1 MSQLTIYREIS
12 VRSLACNVDQRFFAS
27 APFRWLVAAL
37 SFALLQAVLGPES
50 VAEESTANE
59 PVQAVT
65 VDQERFFESEI
76 RPLLANACGNCH
88 GAKKAESGLRTD
100 SREALLVG
108 GYSGPAINLDDKMA
122 SLLLDAVHYEGE
134 IRMPPDQ
141 KLADDKIAALRKWI
155 EQGAPWPNAGETA
168 LANPLGLRSGP
179 ITDADRQHWA
189 YQPVVK
195 PSVPIHDLSAQ
206 WARTD
211 IDRFL
216 LADMSR
222 HDVQP
227 GIDAD
232 RRTWLRRLTYD
243 LTGLPPT
250 NAEVQDFIADQS
262 PEADAHVIDRLLQSP
277 HFGERWGRHWL
288 DVVRYADTAG
298 DGADYPI
305 REAYKYR
312 DYVIASLNNDKPYDQ
327 FLREQIAGDILAN
340 QSAAIGDITPEQYAN
355 QVTATGY
362 IAMTK
367 RFGYNI
373 NTEFQ
378 HLDIADT
385 LDNFGQS
392 ILGLSIGC
400 ARCHDH
406 KYDAITAEDY
416 YALYGIFAS
425 SQYTFPGGEEYKKPH
440 NLVPLALPSVVKAA
454 QQRVADQ
461 VNVLDASLAEIERKR
476 EQWTAQN
483 VVGVSRDPGLEMQTI
498 GKPGSAPWFTAGP
511 NTITAEA
518 QSPFDH
524 VQPIGSQGIRVS
536 YGNPTDGV
544 RQEFSDV
551 TAEKSPVFY
560 FNFDFRNTEA
570 VDGPG
575 GYRFFL
581 ARGALQSLA
590 IQLSVDSRQVKI
602 TNGDKS
608 QFVRDLKPGDWYNV
622 QLKIDLLNKTY
633 SGHIG
638 SSGDVVSFE
647 DFSIHPSWDGV
658 LNTFVSDGF
667 GEDQSKSPTRDIDN
681 VIGQFEPFPALE
693 DDPSIRPTPTTPSPD
708 FVAVKKELED
718 LDVESKRLQA
728 ERMAV
733 ESSLSFPM
741 AYGVTEGT
749 PNNAKVQRRGEPD
762 RLGDEVPRRFLQI
775 LGGDLVPE
783 EYGGSGR
790 LQLAEWVTRDSNPLV
805 ARVIVNRVW
814 QHLFGRGLVDTPND
828 FGTRGASPS
837 HPELLDFLAAEFVED
852 GWSIKR
858 LIRRITLSRAYR
870 LTSHPTAQQKERDPE
885 NLWFARHRRR
895 SLDAESIRDS
905 VLAVSGELDTNS
917 GGPHPFPEVDSWNFT
932 IHYPF
937 HAVYDSNHRS
947 VYLMSQRAR
956 RHPFLALFDAADPNI
971 STATR
976 QVTIT
981 PMQSLYLMNAPLLH
995 TNADRLATRILERV
1009 DQAATDQA
1017 TDQTVTMVY
1026 EAILARQPSEA
1037 EISQAT
1043 DFLSRSQEVLRSGS
1057 DAPDLQQATAAFCRV
1072 LLTSNEFLYVD

>member
-1 MSQLTIYREIS
+1 MSQLTIGREIR
-12 VRSLACNVDQRFFAS
+12 VRWVAFAVAFLSLMVAFA
-27 APFRWLVAAL
+27 R
-37 SFALLQAVLGPES
+37 QS
-50 VAEESTANE
+50 VAEQSPADE
-59 PVQAVT
+59 PVQAIT
-65 VDQERFFESEI
+65 ADQERFFESEI
-76 RPLLANACGNCH
+76 RPLLADACGNCH

-100 SREALLVG
+100 SRAALLAG
-108 GYSGPAINLDDKMA
+108 GDSGPAIQLDDKTA
-122 SLLLDAVHYEGE
+122 SLLLEVVNYEGD

-141 KLADDKIAALRKWI
+141 KLADDQIASLRKWV
-155 EQGAPWPNAGETA
+155 EQGAPWPNSGDAT
-168 LANPLGLRSGP
+168 LANPLDLRSGP
-179 ITDADRQHWA
+179 ITNADRQHWA
-189 YQPVVK
+189 FQPVVK
-195 PSVPIHDLSAQ
+195 LPVPTHDPSDP

-216 LADMSR
+216 WDSMLR
-222 HDVQP
+222 HNVQP
-227 GIDAD
+227 GIDAG

-250 NAEVQDFIADQS
+250 IDEVQHFIDDS
-262 PEADAHVIDRLLQSP
+262 SSEADARVIDRLLQSP

-288 DVVRYADTAG
+288 DIVRYADTAG

-312 DYVIASLNNDKPYDQ
+312 DYVIASLNTDKPYDQ

-340 QSAAIGDITPEQYAN
+340 QSAATGDITPEEYAS

-373 NTEFQ
+373 NTTYQ

-425 SQYTFPGGEEYKKPH
+425 SQYSFPGGEEYKKPH
-440 NLVPLALPSVVKAA
+440 HLVPLALPSVVNAVR
-454 QQRVADQ
+454 QRVADQ
-461 VNVLDASLAEIERKR
+461 DRVLDASLAEIERQR
-476 EQWTAQN
+476 AEAIAQN
-483 VVGVSRDPGLEMQTI
+483 VIGLSRDPGLEMQTI
-498 GKPGSAPWFTAGP
+498 GKPGVAPWFTAGP

-518 QSPFDH
+518 QSPLDH
-524 VQPIGSQGIRVS
+524 VQPIGSQGIRIS
-536 YGNPTDGV
+536 HGKPTDGV

-551 TAEKSPVFY
+551 TAAKSADFY

-570 VDGPG
+570 VEGPG

-590 IQLSVDSRQVKI
+590 IQISVDSRQIKV
-602 TNGDKS
+602 TDGD
-608 QFVRDLKPGDWYNV
+608 QTQVVRELEPGVWYNV
-622 QLKIDLLNKTY
+622 QLKIDLSNKTF

-638 SSGDVVSFE
+638 NPGDVISFE
-647 DFSIHPSWDGV
+647 DFAIHPDWDGV
-658 LNTFVSDGF
+658 LNTFVCDGF
-667 GEDQSKSPTRDIDN
+667 GEDQSKSPTRDVDN
-681 VIGQFEPFPALE
+681 VIAQLEPFPSVEESASVRPASTAARV
-693 DDPSIRPTPTTPSPD
+693 DFAAIRKT
-708 FVAVKKELED
+708 LED
-718 LDVESKRLQA
+718 LDAQSERIKA
-728 ERMAV
+728 ERTAL
-733 ESSLSFPM
+733 ESSVRFPL
-741 AYGVTEGT
+741 AYGVVEGK
-749 PNNAKVQRRGEPD
+749 PSPAKIQRRGEPD

-775 LGGDLVPE
+775 LGGDLVPVDD
-783 EYGGSGR
+783 GGSGR
-790 LQLAEWVTRDSNPLV
+790 LQLANWVTRDSNPLT
-805 ARVIVNRVW
+805 ARVMVNRVW

-828 FGTRGASPS
+828 FGTRGTAPS
-837 HPELLDFLAAEFVED
+837 HPELLDFLAAEFVAD

-858 LIRRITLSRAYR
+858 LIRRITTSRAYR
-870 LTSHPTAQQKERDPE
+870 LSSHATDQQIADDPE
-885 NLWFARHRRR
+885 NRWFARHNRR
-895 SLDAESIRDS
+895 SLDAESIRDAI
-905 VLAVSGELDTNS
+905 LAVSGGLDTS
-917 GGPHPFPEVDSWNFT
+917 PAGPHPFPEVDSWKFT

-947 VYLMSQRAR
+947 VYLMIQRAR

-981 PMQSLYLMNAPLLH
+981 PTQSLYLMNAPLVH
-995 TNADRLATRILERV
+995 QHADRLATRISEMIEESP
-1009 DQAATDQA
+1009 AA
-1017 TDQTVTMVY
+1017 TDQTVASAY
-1026 EAILARQPSEA
+1026 EMILARRPSESEVA
-1037 EISQAT
+1037 RAS
-1043 DFLSRSQEVLRSGS
+1043 DFLNRAQEVLRSTS
-1057 DAPDLQQATAAFCRV
+1057 DAGGWQPATAAFCRV

>member
-1 MSQLTIYREIS
+1 MSQLTIGQEIVVRWIVVSMAIVS
-12 VRSLACNVDQRFFAS
+12 VQAAIVPQ
-27 APFRWLVAAL
+27 LVADQPAQ
-37 SFALLQAVLGPES
+37 SISP
-50 VAEESTANE
+50 
-59 PVQAVT
+59 
-65 VDQERFFESEI
+65 DQERFFESEI
-76 RPLLANACGNCH
+76 RPLLADACIGCH

-100 SREALLVG
+100 SRAALLAG
-108 GYSGPAINLDDKMA
+108 GASGPAIQLDEKSA
-122 SLLLDAVHYEGE
+122 SLLLEVVSYEGD

-141 KLADDKIAALRKWI
+141 KLPDEKIAALRKWI
-155 EQGAPWPNAGETA
+155 EQGAPWPSSGDSAP
-168 LANPLGLRSGP
+168 ANPLGLRSGP

-189 YQPVVK
+189 FQPVIK
-195 PSVPIHDLSAQ
+195 PQVPTHDLSGQ

-216 LADMSR
+216 LDAMIR
-222 HDVQP
+222 QNVQP
-227 GIDAD
+227 GTDSD

-243 LTGLPPT
+243 LIGLPPT
-250 NAEVQDFIADQS
+250 IDEVQAFLDDSSPDADS
-262 PEADAHVIDRLLQSP
+262 HVIDRLLQSP
-277 HFGERWGRHWL
+277 HFGQRWGRHWL
-288 DVVRYADTAG
+288 DVIRYADTAG

-312 DYVIASLNNDKPYDQ
+312 DYVIAAFNNDKPYDQ

-340 QSAAIGDITPEQYAN
+340 QSAATGDITADEYAS

-406 KYDAITAEDY
+406 KYDAITADDY

-425 SQYTFPGGEEYKKPH
+425 SQYSFPGGEEYKKPH
-440 NLVPLALPSVVKAA
+440 NLVPLALPSVVDAA
-454 QQRVADQ
+454 RQRVA
-461 VNVLDASLAEIERKR
+461 NEISVLDASLAEIERKR
-476 EQWTAQN
+476 SAAIAQN
-483 VVGVSRDPGLEMQTI
+483 LVGLSRDPGLEMQTI
-498 GKPGSAPWFTAGP
+498 DKPGAAPWFTAGP
-511 NTITAEA
+511 NKITTEA

-536 YGNPTDGV
+536 HGKPTDGV

-551 TAEKSPVFY
+551 TAKKSAVFF

-570 VDGPG
+570 VQGPG

-590 IQLSVDSRQVKI
+590 IQMSVDSRQIKI
-602 TNGDKS
+602 TNGN
-608 QFVRDLKPGDWYNV
+608 QTQVVRDLQPGTWYNV
-622 QLKIDLLNKTY
+622 QLKVDLANKTF
-633 SGHIG
+633 SGQIG
-638 SSGDVVSFE
+638 NPGDVVSFN
-647 DFSIHPSWDGV
+647 DFAIHPDWDGV
-658 LNTFVSDGF
+658 LNTFVCDGF
-667 GEDQSKSPTRDIDN
+667 GEDQSTSPTRDIDN
-681 VIGQFEPFPALE
+681 VIAQLEPFASLE
-693 DDPSIRPTPTTPSPD
+693 ESSSVSPPSTTPRTD
-708 FVAVKKELED
+708 FVAIKKELES
-718 LDVESKRLQA
+718 LDAESGRIKAERAALQA
-728 ERMAV
+728 
-733 ESSLSFPM
+733 SISFPM
-741 AYGVTEGT
+741 AYGVVEGK
-749 PNNAKVQRRGEPD
+749 PHNAKVQRRGEPD

-775 LGGDLVPE
+775 LGGDSLPPD
-783 EYGGSGR
+783 YDGSGR
-790 LQLAEWVTRDSNPLV
+790 LQLADWVTRDSNPLT

-814 QHLFGRGLVDTPND
+814 QHLFGRGLVNTPND
-828 FGTRGASPS
+828 FGTRGTAPS

-858 LIRRITLSRAYR
+858 LIRRITMSHAYR
-870 LTSHPTAQQKERDPE
+870 LTSNATEQQIAGDPE
-885 NLWFARHRRR
+885 NRWFARHSRR
-895 SLDAESIRDS
+895 SLDAESIRDAI
-905 VLAVSGELDTNS
+905 LAVSGGLDTS
-917 GGPHPFPEVDSWNFT
+917 TAGPHPFPEVDSWKFT

-947 VYLMSQRAR
+947 VYLMIQRAR

-976 QVTIT
+976 QITIT
-981 PMQSLYLMNAPLLH
+981 PTQSLYLMNAPLVH
-995 TNADRLATRILERV
+995 QHADRLATRISESAG
-1009 DQAATDQA
+1009 QSETTA
-1017 TDQTVTMVY
+1017 DQTVIKAY
-1026 EAILARQPSEA
+1026 EMILARHPSES
-1037 EISQAT
+1037 EVGQAA
-1043 DFLSRSQEVLRSGS
+1043 DFMNRSREVLRSTG
-1057 DAPDLQQATAAFCRV
+1057 DANAGQQATAAFCRV